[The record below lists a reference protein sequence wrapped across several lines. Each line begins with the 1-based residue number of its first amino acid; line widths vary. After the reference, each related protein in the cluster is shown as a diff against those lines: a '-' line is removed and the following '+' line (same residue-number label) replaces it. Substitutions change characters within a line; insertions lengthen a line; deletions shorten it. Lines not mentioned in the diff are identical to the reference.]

1 MRKLQI
7 VILFMVMLLLS
18 TSVMLVAAP
27 AELSVTAR
35 TKLEQVIAKA
45 DSKLAKQLQDQLR
58 ALHANQ
64 EQDLAWEGTIKAIH
78 YQNETDLIRIRK
90 QIKLVDADKL
100 SKLHAQVQALK
111 ARYQPLFD
119 SYSALNRQ
127 IDLAKMLKNKT
138 INSTLRSQAN
148 VMKIA
153 VQLARKDI
161 HNKEDAHKK
170 AKEESTK
177 KIKQLRDGLSAIE
190 PIKVKIKAEQSRMK
204 TPKQRFTSE
213 WKVYQ
218 SAIQKGDAKSI
229 IRSLT
234 SLTSFAIQ
242 VNDHKIKIHYY
253 ENSINDILHRVEARI
268 P

>member
-1 MRKLQI
+1 MRKLYI
-7 VILFMVMLLLS
+7 VILFMVMLLS
-18 TSVMLVAAP
+18 SNTFTLVAAP

-35 TKLEQVIAKA
+35 TKLEQVIANA
-45 DSKLAKQLQDQLR
+45 DSKLAKQLQDQLT
-58 ALHANQ
+58 ALHAKQ
-64 EQDLAWEGTIKAIH
+64 EQDLAWERTIKAVH
-78 YQNETDLIRIRK
+78 YQNETDLIRVRK
-90 QIKLVDADKL
+90 QIKVVDADKL
-100 SKLHAQVQALK
+100 SKLHSQVQTLK
-111 ARYQPLFD
+111 SRYQPLFD

-127 IDLAKMLKNKT
+127 IDLAKILKNKT

-161 HNKEDAHKK
+161 RNKEDIHKK
-170 AKEESTK
+170 AKAESTK
-177 KIKQLRDGLSAIE
+177 KIQQLRDSLSAIE
-190 PIKVKIKAEQSRMK
+190 PIKVKIRAEQSRMN

-218 SAIQKGDAKSI
+218 SAIKKGDAKSI

-234 SLTSFAIQ
+234 SLTSFATV
-242 VNDHKIKIHYY
+242 VNDHKIKIYNY
-253 ENSINDILHRVEARI
+253 EKSINDILHRVEARI

>member
-1 MRKLQI
+1 MRRLHI
-7 VILFMVMLLLS
+7 VVLFMVMLLLS
-18 TSVMLVAAP
+18 SSVMLVAAP

-35 TKLEQVIAKA
+35 TKLEQVIANA
-45 DSKLAKQLQDQLR
+45 DSRLAKQLRDQLT
-58 ALHANQ
+58 ALRANQ

-78 YQNETDLIRIRK
+78 YQNEADLIRIRK

-100 SKLHAQVQALK
+100 SKLYSQVQTLK
-111 ARYQPLFD
+111 ARYKPLFD

-127 IDLAKMLKNKT
+127 IDLAKILRNKT
-138 INSTLRSQAN
+138 INSTLRSQAD
-148 VMKIA
+148 VIKIA

-161 HNKEDAHKK
+161 RNKEDIHKK

-177 KIKQLRDGLSAIE
+177 KIKQLRDSLSAIE
-190 PIKVKIKAEQSRMK
+190 PIKVKMKAEQSRMN
-204 TPKQRFTSE
+204 TPKQRFASE

-218 SAIQKGDAKSI
+218 AAIKKGDAKSI

-234 SLTSFAIQ
+234 SLTSFVIQ
-242 VNDHKIKIHYY
+242 VNDHKIKIHNY
-253 ENSINDILHRVEARI
+253 EKSIRDILHRVEARI